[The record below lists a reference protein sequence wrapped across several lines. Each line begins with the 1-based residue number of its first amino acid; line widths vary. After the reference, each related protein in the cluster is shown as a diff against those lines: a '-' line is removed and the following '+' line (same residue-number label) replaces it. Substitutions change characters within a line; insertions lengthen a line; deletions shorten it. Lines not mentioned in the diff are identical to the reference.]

1 MNAVFCFALKHTPG
15 SRLRSAIVFARW
27 GVDDVVLLSL
37 EAKWK
42 NAKGGYTVPVACIEE
57 AARYVERDGK

>member
-1 MNAVFCFALKHTPG
+1 
-15 SRLRSAIVFARW
+15 
-27 GVDDVVLLSL
+27 VLLSL